1 MGCWGHYRVLVWKNW
16 LLWRRHLCASL
27 CECICPVALI
37 CFLLL
42 LRLSFPAEDKSSESY
57 LKTSS
62 SVGQIV
68 SLNYTI
74 DPVTVNPSYNGDT
87 AFQNANFSTI
97 FPGYNFTYQSPFQW
111 CEKLTTSEWGIAIV
125 GSESPLG
132 TALIGYVEGY
142 NYLVGRPVLRFETES
157 DLDDYITSSDYEN
170 ISPTRP
176 KLCFAVVITEET
188 PMSLNYKIRFNATDT
203 DPDNQSVYG
212 TWWEAFLTSYIEPV
226 NKFQR
231 NVETKYQKQFVQSG
245 YLHIMSWV
253 LHYLLRSVVDTGA
266 RVEVA
271 LVPMYEMKW
280 VKDIFAQNFG
290 GTIGFFMFIST
301 LIPLTRQIG
310 KVTNEKETKIK
321 ETMKIMGL
329 TDVPYWL
336 SWYTLYIT
344 IYLVI
349 SILCT
354 LVSIPIFAH
363 SNLFVVFLM
372 YFLYGL
378 SCIAYS
384 MLIISFFTRAKTAI
398 LVGVVVFFITYFII
412 FTIDSNTPQSTI
424 TGLSIF
430 PSIAMAEGFITMIG
444 LEGTQIG
451 SNFDNL
457 SLNYN
462 NYNVQTALVFLVI
475 DTVIYGMLAL
485 YFDKV
490 IPSEYGTSLPWYF
503 PVSIG
508 YWKGL
513 GKTDNSIDAD
523 TMRVLDAEY
532 QSNLAALQRTKRLEP
547 VDASL
552 LHQQDSGQA
561 MLVRGLRKQFGSKI
575 AVDGID
581 LDMYEGQIFALL
593 GHNGAGKTTTISI
606 LTGLI
611 DPTAGEMTVHGH
623 SMKADMA
630 KIRRELG
637 VCPQHDVLF
646 PDLTV
651 WEHLY
656 MFSVFKG
663 MRNQTEIREKI
674 DQKIEEIDL
683 VEKRN
688 TPSKNLSGGQKR
700 KLSLAIALIGGS
712 PIVMLDEPTSGMD
725 LTARRRMW
733 DMLKNEKNKRIVILT
748 THYMEEADI
757 LADRIAIMADG
768 KVRCIGSP
776 LFLKNRYGV
785 GYNLTIGKKM
795 NSASGE
801 RSQQLTEFVRRH
813 IPEAKLLY
821 DVSAEIQYQL
831 PLSSTH
837 KFQSFFKDLDSHL
850 PDLSLE
856 QYGISVTTLEEVF
869 LRVAKGEEEDEEDSE
884 VEEPVKVR
892 RKSRKI
898 TDPVSI
904 SLTDMTAINR
914 ETEKEE
920 ELEEKLVKRE
930 AEDAKFNITENRVKG
945 IRFFSHM
952 FALLVKRFWYSIR
965 DLKGLMCEVFLPI
978 LVVVAGLALLTQFSV
993 FNSQKSYSES
1003 ITKFSTP
1010 QHLLY
1015 NTWTPSTQDYSQS
1028 PSISQIM
1035 SSISYSYPGDI
1046 IPTPLTSVVSLSNF
1060 DTEVYNTR
1068 FIKPSR
1074 MGSMYFHEANDWF
1087 HRYQVVV
1094 FQNSTAFQ
1102 AAPTFY
1108 NLLSQGILRHL
1119 IHPNYTISCTNHP
1132 LPLTKKQAN
1141 LARNTGTFYIAMIFA
1156 IGMAFIPTGLVTFI
1170 VKERENN
1177 VKHQLIVS
1185 GVSIPAY
1192 WFSYYLWD
1200 IVKHMVPAVVSAA
1213 FLKAFDLKSLTD
1225 DSETYASVWILF
1237 ILFGFAVIP
1246 FTYLCGFLFK
1256 SYSMAQFSVF
1266 MFSLVTGAILSTA
1279 SWMMR
1284 LIAKS
1289 SRDVNQVLQYVFRLS
1304 PIYCFSYGLMNASNR
1319 EVYAALFGENHTRGA
1334 FDWQI
1339 AGADIIFLAFET
1351 VIFTVLL
1358 FVVEWSRNVQKLRQV
1373 GGARDSAAS
1382 TYQPDDDVER
1392 ERQEAAACN
1401 PTEVAVKVQ
1410 DLRQVYGGRFSK
1422 TTKVAIESV
1431 SFIVHKN
1438 ECFALLGVNGAGKT
1452 STFRILTGEYVPTSG
1467 SAYIGGSSIETDM
1480 SEARYKIGYCP
1491 QFDALSEL
1499 LTPLEHLKLYAR
1511 IKGIPRHLIVPF
1523 ATQALENMG
1532 LRPYA
1537 HVKAG
1542 TLSGGNK
1549 RKLSVAI
1556 ATIGNPPVVFL
1567 DEPSAGMDPEAR
1579 KKMWKVINEIKSKQT
1594 SIILTTHSME
1604 EAEALCDRI
1613 AIMVGGRIRCL
1624 GTSTH
1629 IKNKFGSVSPYTGLR
1644 VVPES

>member
-1 MGCWGHYRVLVWKNW
+1 MGFWGHYKVLVWKNW

-42 LRLSFPAEDKSSESY
+42 LRVGFPAEDKSSQSY
-57 LKTSS
+57 LFTSHN
-62 SVGQIV
+62 VGQLV
-68 SLNYTI
+68 SFTS
-74 DPVTVNPSYNGDT
+74 VAPSNRT
-87 AFQNANFSTI
+87 AFPGLNF
-97 FPGYNFTYQSPFQW
+97 NYQSPFQW
-111 CEKLTTSEWGIAIV
+111 CEILNSQEWGVGIV
-125 GSESPLG
+125 GSESQLG
-132 TALIGYVEGY
+132 AGLAGY
-142 NYLVGRPVLRFETES
+142 LQTSLSPKPILLFPTES
-157 DLDDYITSSDYEN
+157 ALDDYVTSGDYDD
-170 ISPTRP
+170 ISPFHP
-176 KLCFAVVITEET
+176 KICFAVVIDQQSPLQIT
-188 PMSLNYKIRFNATDT
+188 YKIRFNSTDT
-203 DPDNQSVYG
+203 DPNNQSVYG
-212 TWWEAFLTSYIEPV
+212 SWWEAFLTSNIPTV

-231 NVETKYQKQFVQSG
+231 NVETKYQEQFIDSG
-245 YLHIMSWV
+245 FMQIMSWV
-253 LHYLLRSVVDTGA
+253 LHDVIRTYVDSEA
-266 RVEVA
+266 RVDVA
-271 LVPMYEMKW
+271 FVPMYEMKW

-290 GTIGFFMFIST
+290 GTIGFFMFISM

-329 TDVPYWL
+329 MDLPYWL

-344 IYLVI
+344 IYFVI
-349 SILCT
+349 AVLCT

-363 SNLFVVFLM
+363 SNIFVVFLM

-378 SCIAYS
+378 SCIAFS

-398 LVGVVVFFITYFII
+398 LVGVLVFFITYFVI

-424 TGLSIF
+424 TGLSMF
-430 PSIAMAEGFITMIG
+430 PSIAMAVGFVTMVG

-451 SNFDNL
+451 SNFSNL
-457 SLNYN
+457 SLNYG
-462 NYNVQTALVFLVI
+462 NYNVETALVFLVI
-475 DTVIYGMLAL
+475 DTVLYGLLAL

-490 IPSEYGTSLPWYF
+490 IPSEFGSSLPWYF
-503 PVSIG
+503 PLSPS

-513 GKTDNSIDAD
+513 GKTDNSLDTD
-523 TMRVLDAEY
+523 TMRVLEAEY
-532 QSNLAALQRTKRLEP
+532 QSNLTALQRTRRIEP

-552 LHQQDSGQA
+552 LHQQETGQA
-561 MLVRGLRKQFGSKI
+561 MLVRGLRKQFGSKV
-575 AVDGID
+575 AVDGVD

-663 MRNQTEIREKI
+663 MRDQVEIRGKI

-688 TPSKNLSGGQKR
+688 IPSKNLSGGQKR

-712 PIVMLDEPTSGMD
+712 SIVMLDEPTSGMD

-733 DMLKNEKNKRIVILT
+733 DMLKNEKNKRIIILT

-785 GYNLTIGKKM
+785 GYNLTIAKKLNM
-795 NSASGE
+795 GSSEHSAG
-801 RSQQLTEFVRRH
+801 LTSFIHRH

-821 DVSAEIQYQL
+821 DVSAEVQYQL
-831 PLSSTH
+831 PLASTGQ
-837 KFQSFFKDLDSHL
+837 FQSFFKDLDEHM
-850 PDLSLE
+850 DQLSLE

-869 LRVAKGEEEDEEDSE
+869 LRVAKGEDEEEDDEIVPENPIS
-884 VEEPVKVR
+884 R
-892 RKSRKI
+892 RRSRKI

-904 SLTDMTAINR
+904 SLADMSSIN
-914 ETEKEE
+914 KEVYTKDE
-920 ELEEKLVKRE
+920 IDPDQQSLQAKLVTDQ
-930 AEDAKFNITENRVKG
+930 ASSFNIAENRVKG
-945 IRFFSHM
+945 IRLFSHM
-952 FALLVKRFWYSIR
+952 FALLQKRFWYSIR
-965 DLKGLMCEVFLPI
+965 DLKGLMCEIFLPI
-978 LVVVAGLALLTQFSV
+978 LVVVVGLALLTQFSV
-993 FNSQKSYSES
+993 FASQRSYRETV
-1003 ITKFSTP
+1003 TKFDSP
-1010 QHLLY
+1010 QMLLY
-1015 NTWTPSTQDYSQS
+1015 NTWTESTQDYSQVQAIT
-1028 PSISQIM
+1028 SIMQLINT
-1035 SSISYSYPGDI
+1035 SYPADLATVPTTDI
-1046 IPTPLTSVVSLSNF
+1046 LSLSNF

-1068 FIKPSR
+1068 FVRPNR
-1074 MGSMYFHEANDWF
+1074 MGSMYFYEADDWF
-1087 HRYQVVV
+1087 HQYQVVI

-1102 AAPTFY
+1102 AVPTFY
-1108 NLLSQGILRHL
+1108 NLLSEGLLKHL
-1119 IHPNYTISCTNHP
+1119 IHPNFTLSCINHP
-1132 LPLTKKQAN
+1132 LPLTKKQSN

-1200 IVKHMVPAVVSAA
+1200 VIKHMVPAVVSAA
-1213 FLKAFDLKSLTD
+1213 FIKAFELKSLTD
-1225 DSETYASVWILF
+1225 NQESYATVWILF
-1237 ILFGFAVIP
+1237 ILFGFAVAP
-1246 FTYLCGFLFK
+1246 FTYLMGFLFK
-1256 SYSMAQFSVF
+1256 SYSMAQFAVF
-1266 MFSLVTGAILSTA
+1266 MFSLITGAILSTA

-1289 SRDVNQVLQYVFRLS
+1289 SRDVNQGLQYIFRLS
-1304 PIYCFSYGLMNASNR
+1304 PIYCFSYGIMNASNR
-1319 EVYAALFGENHTRGA
+1319 EVYATLFGEKEVRGA
-1334 FDWQI
+1334 LDWQI
-1339 AGADIIFLAFET
+1339 AGADVIFLLVET
-1351 VIFTVLL
+1351 VVYTALI

-1373 GGARDSAAS
+1373 GGAKDPGS
-1382 TYQPDDDVER
+1382 TKFQPDDDVER
-1392 ERQEAAACN
+1392 ERQVAASSN
-1401 PTEVAVKVQ
+1401 PSSVAVKVT
-1410 DLRQVYGGRFSK
+1410 DLRQIYGGRFSK
-1422 TTKVAIESV
+1422 STKVAIESV
-1431 SFIVHKN
+1431 SFVVQKN

-1467 SAYIGGSSIETDM
+1467 SAYIGGSSIETEM

-1499 LTPLEHLKLYAR
+1499 LTPLEHLRLYAR
-1511 IKGIPRHLIVPF
+1511 IKGVPRSLIMPF
-1523 ATQALENMG
+1523 ANQALENMG

-1629 IKNKFGSVSPYTGLR
+1629 IKNKFGSVSFT
-1644 VVPES
+1644 